1 MKTLGERLRYA
12 RRKNGYTQESLA
24 AAIGVS
30 RGVIYNL
37 EKNKTEPQT
46 IVLNAICRTLKINAE
61 WLLRGKG
68 DMSDTSEVSQSA
80 EVLSEL
86 YRIAQELSET
96 EQLYLLETVKA
107 LKQYIAKDAAEG
119 TAKNTSKKK

>member
-12 RRKNGYTQESLA
+12 RKKNGYTQESLA

-37 EKNKTEPQT
+37 EKDKTEPQA
-46 IVLNAICRTLKINAE
+46 IVLNAICRTLKINSD
-61 WLLRGKG
+61 WLTCGNG
-68 DMSDTSEVSQSA
+68 DMTDTSEVSQSA
-80 EVLSEL
+80 GVLSEL

-107 LKQYIAKDAAEG
+107 LKQYIAKDPEENPE
-119 TAKNTSKKK
+119 KNASKEE